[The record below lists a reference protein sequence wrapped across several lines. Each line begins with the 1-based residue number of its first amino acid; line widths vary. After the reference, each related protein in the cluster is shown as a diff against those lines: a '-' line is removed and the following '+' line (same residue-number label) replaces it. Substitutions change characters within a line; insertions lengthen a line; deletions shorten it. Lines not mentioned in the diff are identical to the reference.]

1 MKKWKLLGFVL
12 IIVGVVLCLRFLK
25 VGKALESVSVW
36 IEHHKALGVLTIL
49 ACFVVATVFGLP
61 STIFEAL
68 AGFFFGWL
76 GSCIISS
83 FGKCMG
89 SVVAFLIGRHF
100 LADMVEVWMQKYPVV
115 QALAL
120 VFASKSSWQ
129 LLFCVQL
136 SYIPLTL
143 KCYMLSMLPV
153 TLFRFLVTNFLC
165 GIPYSVFWGYVGS
178 ESKDV
183 AKLFSGE
190 GETSKVK
197 VAIMASSI
205 GFGLLGLA
213 AVGYYTKK
221 KLTEIQRTSAT
232 DATAQIVE
240 GTRVKNPKAAGVK

>member
-1 MKKWKLLGFVL
+1 
-12 IIVGVVLCLRFLK
+12 
-25 VGKALESVSVW
+25 
-36 IEHHKALGVLTIL
+36 
-49 ACFVVATVFGLP
+49 
-61 STIFEAL
+61 
-68 AGFFFGWL
+68 
-76 GSCIISS
+76 
-83 FGKCMG
+83 MG